1 MANCHR
7 NNVGSLVLN
16 HHHPTKSSAAVAG
29 HFRLWNSL
37 SAGSFR
43 RIIFDALSC
52 GGATSRRHHHT
63 DSSVS
68 TARSDSDSED
78 RNPRRN
84 ATRSEKLSD
93 LLSMA
98 DSDADAETKKKEE
111 ALEDLKRLVAEL
123 RPPAEDDSPAVRRAA
138 AASALRRLA
147 REDSEIRVTLA
158 MLGAIP
164 PLVAMLDS
172 EDLDSQVASLYALL
186 NLGIGNDA

>member
-1 MANCHR
+1 
-7 NNVGSLVLN
+7 
-16 HHHPTKSSAAVAG
+16 
-29 HFRLWNSL
+29 
-37 SAGSFR
+37 
-43 RIIFDALSC
+43 
-52 GGATSRRHHHT
+52 
-63 DSSVS
+63 
-68 TARSDSDSED
+68 
-78 RNPRRN
+78 
-84 ATRSEKLSD
+84 
-93 LLSMA
+93 MA

-123 RPPAEDDSPAVRRAA
+123 RPPAEDDLPAVRRAA
-138 AASALRRLA
+138 AASAVRRLA